1 MITPPRNVLCSYHY
15 FKDYDLD
22 RLPNLRIIGD
32 SGAFSAESQGA
43 TITTKDLA
51 GWATKWAHRLA
62 WVASLDVIG
71 DQDGT
76 RRNWQDM
83 VEDHGVPGIPT
94 IHYGAHPSAMD
105 WYVDRDVDFIG
116 LGGMVGRPL
125 VRQMRW
131 LIGVFKYQQANHPGL
146 RFHGWGVT
154 ADKVL
159 NLPFYSVDSSGWTSA
174 VRFGR
179 VILRDP
185 RTGKDYPIDLNG
197 RDAYRPEVATLLRDI
212 YGVSVRD
219 AATSSGANRETII
232 RISALSVAVQEAR
245 ARRKHGTITSPSWGR
260 LAGTADG
267 PILHLATAGSSASN
281 ASPEH
286 IENLNRSGGASVG
299 PHLHL
304 VDARPGRSDDLYPK
318 LDAMH
323 EETP

>member
-22 RLPNLRIIGD
+22 RLPHLRIIGD

-83 VEDHGVPGIPT
+83 VESHGVPGVPT
-94 IHYGAHPSAMD
+94 IHYGAHPSAVD
-105 WYVDRDVDFIG
+105 WYVDRGVDFIG

-125 VRQMRW
+125 PRQMRW

-154 ADKVL
+154 ADKLL
-159 NLPFYSVDSSGWTSA
+159 NLPFYSVDSSRWTSA
-174 VRFGR
+174 VRFAR
-179 VILRDP
+179 LTLRDP
-185 RTGKDYPIDLNG
+185 NSLTDYPVHLNG
-197 RDAYRPEVATLLRDI
+197 RDAYRPEVARLLRDA

-219 AATSSGANRETII
+219 AASSTPANRDTIVKVA
-232 RISALSVAVQEAR
+232 ALSVAVQEAR
-245 ARRKHGTITSPSWGR
+245 ARRKHGAITAPKWGQILGGVDGMHLHFVNVATDQLETVDGLHVGPS
-260 LAGTADG
+260 
-267 PILHLATAGSSASN
+267 LHLAV
-281 ASPEH
+281 
-286 IENLNRSGGASVG
+286 GGA
-299 PHLHL
+299 L
-304 VDARPGRSDDLYPK
+304 
-318 LDAMH
+318 
-323 EETP
+323 T